1 MIVTLDLTRLLNDRK
16 ITKEEHD
23 RLLALGTVA
32 TGYLAFNILI
42 AFGVIG
48 VSAGIILL
56 VPNPIAGII
65 VGAVLL
71 AGGLLVY
78 ANDLKQWEV
87 LANITVLVGAL
98 VLAGGGVVLFN
109 ASAMVFLAI
118 AAGFA
123 VIGVLSGSGLLV
135 SLSILALSSTVGA
148 RSYYEDATY
157 LLGIEEPTVTVLLF
171 SVVALATFL
180 ISKALPPVHER
191 LAIIASRTSI
201 FLVNLGFWIGSLWGD
216 AVETADLVIPELAFS
231 VGWAAGLVGLGIWA
245 AVRGRRWVVNVV
257 AIFGAIHFYTQW
269 FEHLGAQPGSVLGG
283 GIAGLLIAFALRQFN
298 RRANVVGGEPAGEGL
313 QAEP

>member
-16 ITKEEHD
+16 ITKDEHD

-32 TGYLAFNILI
+32 TGSLAFNILI

-48 VSAGIILL
+48 VAAGIILL
-56 VPNPIAGII
+56 VPNAFAGII

-109 ASAMVFLAI
+109 ASPTVFLAI
-118 AAGFA
+118 ATGFA

-135 SLSILALSSTVGA
+135 SLSVLALSSAIGA
-148 RSYYEDATY
+148 RTFYDQATY
-157 LLGIEEPTVTVLLF
+157 FLGIEEPTVTVFLF
-171 SVVALATFL
+171 SAVALATFL
-180 ISKALPPVHER
+180 ISKTLPPVHER

-216 AVETADLVIPELAFS
+216 TLEFAGLVIPDLAFS
-231 VGWAAGLVGLGIWA
+231 VVWAAGLVGLGIWGA
-245 AVRGRRWVVNVV
+245 ARGRRWVVNVV

-269 FEHLGAQPGSVLGG
+269 FEHLGAQPASVLGG
-283 GIAGLLIAFALRQFN
+283 GIVGLVIALALRQFN
-298 RRANVVGGEPAGEGL
+298 HRDDSAGGEPAGEEL
-313 QAEP
+313 PAES